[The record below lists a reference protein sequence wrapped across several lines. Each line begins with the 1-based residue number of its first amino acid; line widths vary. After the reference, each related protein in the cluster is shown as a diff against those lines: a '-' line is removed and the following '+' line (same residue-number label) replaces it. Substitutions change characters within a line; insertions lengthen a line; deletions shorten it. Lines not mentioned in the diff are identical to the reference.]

1 MKIISEKGEDLFSY
15 SETESDV
22 KEKRTRKKK
31 NHRKK
36 NDISCKS
43 VWFSMNRIA
52 ILMVFVVNLELYV
65 V

>member
-1 MKIISEKGEDLFSY
+1 MKIISEKGEYLFSY

-22 KEKRTRKKK
+22 RETRTRKK
-31 NHRKK
+31 NYRKK

-43 VWFSMNRIA
+43 VGFSMNRIA